1 MRWSLSAIHG
11 SLSNPLSREGGCLC
25 SAMEFSRVSFWGH
38 SGTATKATPTQA
50 VLAFPPLNS
59 GFCEV
64 LATSTQGFPP
74 RTCLLLSPWRR
85 EIPIRDNIHWITTL
99 CQGLCPHFA
108 YAFHSPSILEVT
120 GEVTESQRHSV
131 LHCGSHGQGLSAVAL
146 KDHPF
151 PDTKLPPL
159 SFFPFY

>member
-1 MRWSLSAIHG
+1 MAAFQILCAGKGAVCVLPW
-11 SLSNPLSREGGCLC
+11 NFPEYPFGGTQVQLQ
-25 SAMEFSRVSFWGH
+25 
-38 SGTATKATPTQA
+38 KQPPTQA

-85 EIPIRDNIHWITTL
+85 EIPIRDTIHRITTL

-108 YAFHSPSILEVT
+108 YAFHSPSVLEVT

-159 SFFPFY
+159 SFSPFY